1 MSAAKTGDTVKVH
14 YTGTLE
20 DGTQFDSSR
29 DRGPLR
35 FTLGDS
41 QIISAFETAVEG
53 MSVGTTKTI
62 RIPVDDAYGLYR
74 DELTQEVPRSAITD
88 DIELA
93 EGIVLH
99 AQGPDG
105 QTVHFTVLDFDDQ
118 KVKIDA
124 NHPLAGK
131 DLTFEL
137 ELMELA

>member
-14 YTGTLE
+14 YTGILE

-29 DRGPLR
+29 GSEPLQ
-35 FTLGDS
+35 FTLGGGR
-41 QIISAFETAVEG
+41 ILPGFEIAVEG
-53 MSVGTTKTI
+53 MIVGGTKTI
-62 RIPVDDAYGLYR
+62 YLPAEDAYGPYR
-74 DELTQEVPRSAITD
+74 EDLTQEVPRSVIPD

-93 EGIVLH
+93 EGIILH

-105 QTVHFTVLDFDDQ
+105 QTLHFTVVNFDDQ
-118 KVKIDA
+118 KVKIDG

-137 ELMELA
+137 ELMELV

>member
-14 YTGTLE
+14 YTGILE

-29 DRGPLR
+29 GSEPLQ
-35 FTLGDS
+35 FTLGGGR
-41 QIISAFETAVEG
+41 ILPGFEIAVEG
-53 MSVGTTKTI
+53 MIVGGTKTI
-62 RIPVDDAYGLYR
+62 YLPAEDAYGPYR
-74 DELTQEVPRSAITD
+74 EDLTQEVPRSVIPD

-93 EGIVLH
+93 EGIILH

-105 QTVHFTVLDFDDQ
+105 QTLHFTVVDFDDQ
-118 KVKIDA
+118 KVKIDG

-131 DLTFEL
+131 DLIFEL